1 MLCLISACTTMPEK
15 PRIETCIIG
24 EEGLL
29 CYDPRVPHDR
39 QRYQKGFHEA
49 MNYECTNPT
58 DRTSELEYWMRRST
72 AQ

>member
-1 MLCLISACTTMPEK
+1 MMLCLISACAVPEK

-39 QRYQKGFHEA
+39 QRYQKMFQDS

-58 DRTSELEYWMRRST
+58 DRSTELEYWMRKAS
-72 AQ
+72 Q